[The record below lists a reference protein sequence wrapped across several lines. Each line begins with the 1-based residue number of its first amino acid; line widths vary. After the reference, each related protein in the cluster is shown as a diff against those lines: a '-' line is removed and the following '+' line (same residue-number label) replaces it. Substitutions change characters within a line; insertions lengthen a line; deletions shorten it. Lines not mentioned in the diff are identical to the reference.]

1 MRRGGRNVRPDTLSG
16 ALENYTV
23 PNLKKLAGLLESGL
37 PTRKAE
43 LVALILRHLEDTD
56 RLRQLWGSLDTLQQA
71 AIAEVVHSPGNQF
84 DADGFRAKYGQD
96 PDWGQSRYSDFAR
109 PTLLRLFIYQG
120 IIPPGLRSALKAFV
134 PPPRAVEIETQD
146 TPLATVT
153 QQWYNYDRREQV
165 IFDVPVTVNETER
178 AAQHD
183 LVAVLRLIDGG
194 KVRASA
200 KTRRV
205 TAAGARAIAEV
216 LQGGDFY
223 PPDEKLHD
231 WGEEVIGPIK
241 AFAWPSIVQSAGLAE
256 LAGTRLQLTAAGK
269 KAFAA
274 PPQRAIR
281 RAWNRWQKTTL
292 LDEFNRVEAI
302 KGQGGKGKRSMT
314 AVAGRRAAVVAALC
328 ECPPHAWIALDEFSR
343 LMRAA
348 GHTFEVSRDL
358 WSLYISE
365 AHYGSL
371 GYSGH
376 GDWHIV
382 QGRYILAFLFEYV
395 ATLGLIDVAYIPPA
409 GARTDYGDL
418 WGVDDLS
425 CLSRYDGLLSFR
437 INGLGAWCLGIAEA
451 YEPAPFEERPVL
463 KVLPNLEVV
472 ATEVLS
478 PADTLFLE
486 RIATPS
492 SDFVWRIEQSKLIE
506 AAEQGYPVSD
516 VMDFLRAKSENV
528 LPDNVV
534 IFFQEVAERA
544 SSLVA
549 RGPALL
555 IEAQDEVL
563 AQLIA
568 HDSRTRSLCMVAGER
583 HLVVPADAESAFRR
597 ALHELGYGVS
607 ASKG

>member
-1 MRRGGRNVRPDTLSG
+1 MRRGGRNVRPDTLRG
-16 ALENYTV
+16 VLENYTV
-23 PNLKKLAGLLESGL
+23 PNLKKLAKLLESGL

-56 RLRQLWGSLDTLQQA
+56 RLRQLWASLDTLQQA
-71 AIAEVVHSPGNQF
+71 AIAQVVHSPGNQF
-84 DADGFRAKYGQD
+84 DAPGFQAKYGQA
-96 PDWGQSRYSDFAR
+96 PDWGQSRYSDFVS
-109 PTLLRLFIYQG
+109 PTLLRLFIHGG
-120 IIPPGLRSALKAFV
+120 IIPRDLRSALKAFV

-146 TPLATVT
+146 APPGVA
-153 QQWYNYDRREQV
+153 
-165 IFDVPVTVNETER
+165 FDVPVTVNETER

-183 LVAVLRLIDGG
+183 LVAVLWLIDRG

-223 PPDEKLHD
+223 APDEQLHD

-241 AFAWPSIVQSAGLAE
+241 AFAWPLIVQSAGLAE

-269 KAFAA
+269 KALTA
-274 PPQRAIR
+274 PPRRAIR
-281 RAWNRWQKTTL
+281 RAWNRWLKTTL
-292 LDEFNRVEAI
+292 LDEFNRVETI
-302 KGQGGKGKRSMT
+302 KGQSGKGKRSMT
-314 AVAGRRAAVVAALC
+314 AVSGRRAVVVAALQD
-328 ECPPHAWIALDEFSR
+328 CPPHAWIALDEFSR
-343 LMRAA
+343 FMRAA

-358 WSLYISE
+358 WSLYI
-365 AHYGSL
+365 ADAQYGSL
-371 GYSGH
+371 GYSGF
-376 GDWHIV
+376 GEWHIL
-382 QGRYILAFLFEYV
+382 QERYILALLFEYV

-437 INGLGAWCLGIAEA
+437 INGLGAWCLGITEA

-486 RIATPS
+486 RIATPI
-492 SDFVWRIEQSKLIE
+492 SDFVWRIERSKLIE
-506 AAEQGYPVSD
+506 AAEQGYAVSD
-516 VMDFLRAKSENV
+516 VVDFLRAKSEND
-528 LPDNVV
+528 LPGNVA
-534 IFFQEVAERA
+534 IFFQEAAERTL
-544 SSLVA
+544 SLVA

-583 HLVVPADAESAFRR
+583 HLVVPADAESTFRR

>member
-1 MRRGGRNVRPDTLSG
+1 
-16 ALENYTV
+16 V
-23 PNLKKLAGLLESGL
+23 PNLKKLAKLLESGL

-56 RLRQLWGSLDTLQQA
+56 RLRQLWASLDTLQQA
-71 AIAEVVHSPGNQF
+71 AIAQVVHSPGNQF
-84 DADGFRAKYGQD
+84 DAPGFQAKYGQA
-96 PDWGQSRYSDFAR
+96 PDWGQSRYSDFVS
-109 PTLLRLFIYQG
+109 PTLLRLFIHGG
-120 IIPPGLRSALKAFV
+120 IIPRDLRSALKAFV

-146 TPLATVT
+146 APPGVA
-153 QQWYNYDRREQV
+153 
-165 IFDVPVTVNETER
+165 FDVPVTVNETER

-183 LVAVLRLIDGG
+183 LVAVLWLIDRG

-223 PPDEKLHD
+223 APDEQLHD

-241 AFAWPSIVQSAGLAE
+241 AFAWPLIVQSAGLAE

-269 KAFAA
+269 KALTA
-274 PPQRAIR
+274 PPRRAIR
-281 RAWNRWQKTTL
+281 RAWNRWLKTTL
-292 LDEFNRVEAI
+292 LDEFNRVETI
-302 KGQGGKGKRSMT
+302 KGQSGKGKRSMT
-314 AVAGRRAAVVAALC
+314 AVSGRRAVVVAALQD
-328 ECPPHAWIALDEFSR
+328 CPPHAWIALDEFSR
-343 LMRAA
+343 FMRAA

-358 WSLYISE
+358 WSLYI
-365 AHYGSL
+365 ADAQYGSL
-371 GYSGH
+371 GYSGF
-376 GDWHIV
+376 GEWHIL
-382 QGRYILAFLFEYV
+382 QERYILALLFEYV

-437 INGLGAWCLGIAEA
+437 INGLGAWCLGITEA

-486 RIATPS
+486 RIATPI
-492 SDFVWRIEQSKLIE
+492 SDFVWRIERSKLIE
-506 AAEQGYPVSD
+506 AAEQGYAVSD
-516 VMDFLRAKSENV
+516 VVDFLRAKSEND
-528 LPDNVV
+528 LPGNVA
-534 IFFQEVAERA
+534 IFFQEAAERTL
-544 SSLVA
+544 SLVA

-568 HDSRTRSLCMVAGER
+568 HDSRTRSFCMVAGER
-583 HLVVPADAESAFRR
+583 HLVVPADAESTFRR

>member
-1 MRRGGRNVRPDTLSG
+1 MSRGGRNVRPDTLRG

-23 PNLKKLAGLLESGL
+23 PNLKKLAKLLESGL

-43 LVALILRHLEDTD
+43 LVALILRHLEDTE
-56 RLRQLWGSLDTLQQA
+56 RLRQLWASLDTLQQA
-71 AIAEVVHSPGNQF
+71 AVAQVVHSPGKQF
-84 DADGFRAKYGQD
+84 DADGFRAKYGQS
-96 PDWGQSRYSDFAR
+96 PDWGQSQYSDLVS
-109 PTLLRLFIYQG
+109 PTLLRLFIHQG
-120 IIPPGLRSALKAFV
+120 DIPSDLKSALEAFV

-146 TPLATVT
+146 APPAV
-153 QQWYNYDRREQV
+153 V
-165 IFDVPVTVNETER
+165 FDLPVTVKETER

-183 LVAVLRLIDGG
+183 LIAVLRLIDRG

-200 KTRRV
+200 KTSRV

-223 PPDEKLHD
+223 ALDEQLHD
-231 WGEEVIGPIK
+231 WGDDVIGPVK
-241 AFAWPSIVQSAGLAE
+241 AFAWPLIVQSAGLAE

-269 KAFAA
+269 KALTA

-281 RAWNRWQKTTL
+281 RAWNRWQKTRL
-292 LDEFNRVEAI
+292 LDEFNRVETI
-302 KGQGGKGKRSMT
+302 KGQKRKGKRNMT
-314 AVAGRRAAVVAALC
+314 AVAGRRAAIVAALG
-328 ECPPHAWIALDEFSR
+328 ECPAHTWIALDELSR
-343 LMRAA
+343 FMRAA
-348 GHTFEVSRDL
+348 GHTFEVSRNL
-358 WSLYISE
+358 WSLYIAE

-371 GYSGH
+371 GYSGY
-376 GDWHIV
+376 GEWHIV
-382 QGRYILAFLFEYV
+382 QERYILAFLFEYV

-409 GARTDYGDL
+409 GARTNYGDL

-437 INGLGAWCLGIAEA
+437 INALGAWCLGIAET
-451 YEPAPFEERPVL
+451 YEPTPFEERPVL
-463 KVLPNLEVV
+463 KVLPNLEIV

-492 SDFVWRIEQSKLIE
+492 SDFVWRIERSKLIE
-506 AAEQGYPVSD
+506 AAEQGYGVSD
-516 VMDFLRAKSENV
+516 VVNFLRAKSGNA
-528 LPDNVV
+528 LPDNVA
-534 IFFQEVAERA
+534 IFFQEAAERT

-583 HLVVPADAESAFRR
+583 HLVVLADAESAFRR
-597 ALHELGYGVS
+597 ALHELGYGISVS
-607 ASKG
+607 KS

>member
-1 MRRGGRNVRPDTLSG
+1 
-16 ALENYTV
+16 V
-23 PNLKKLAGLLESGL
+23 PNLKKLAKLLESGL

-56 RLRQLWGSLDTLQQA
+56 RLRQLWASLDTLQQA
-71 AIAEVVHSPGNQF
+71 AIAQVVHSPGNQF
-84 DADGFRAKYGQD
+84 DAPGFQAKYGQA
-96 PDWGQSRYSDFAR
+96 PDWGQSRYSDFVS
-109 PTLLRLFIYQG
+109 PTLLRLFIHGG
-120 IIPPGLRSALKAFV
+120 IIPRDLRSALKAFV

-146 TPLATVT
+146 APPGVA
-153 QQWYNYDRREQV
+153 
-165 IFDVPVTVNETER
+165 FDVPVTVNETER

-183 LVAVLRLIDGG
+183 LVAVLWLIDRG

-223 PPDEKLHD
+223 APDEQLHD

-241 AFAWPSIVQSAGLAE
+241 AFAWPLIVQSAGLAE

-269 KAFAA
+269 KALTA
-274 PPQRAIR
+274 PPRRAIR
-281 RAWNRWQKTTL
+281 RAWNRWLKTTL
-292 LDEFNRVEAI
+292 LDEFNRVETI
-302 KGQGGKGKRSMT
+302 KGQSGKGKRSMT
-314 AVAGRRAAVVAALC
+314 AVSGRRAVVVAALQD
-328 ECPPHAWIALDEFSR
+328 CPPHAWIALDEFSR
-343 LMRAA
+343 FMRAA

-358 WSLYISE
+358 WSLYI
-365 AHYGSL
+365 ADAQYGSL
-371 GYSGH
+371 GYSGF
-376 GDWHIV
+376 GEWHIL
-382 QGRYILAFLFEYV
+382 QERYILALLFEYV

-437 INGLGAWCLGIAEA
+437 INGLGAWCLGITEA

-486 RIATPS
+486 RIATPI
-492 SDFVWRIEQSKLIE
+492 SDFVWRIERSKLIE
-506 AAEQGYPVSD
+506 AAEQGYAVSD
-516 VMDFLRAKSENV
+516 VVDFLRAKSEND
-528 LPDNVV
+528 LPGNVA
-534 IFFQEVAERA
+534 IFFQEAAERTL
-544 SSLVA
+544 SLVA

-583 HLVVPADAESAFRR
+583 HLVVPADAESTFRR